1 MNQLSYRKRGPHF
14 VCFYQGP
21 KVTTRTARFS
31 CFSPPSWVSISPW
44 GAKEFQCCK
53 LSFSTVVVIHLV
65 CWCLCLLMFVDVC
78 WCLLMFV
85 DVCWCL
91 LMFVG
96 VCWCL
101 LWFILFVDVCCD
113 SSCLLMFVD
122 VCCDSSCLLMFV
134 DVCCDSF
141 CLLMFVDVC
150 WCLLMFVGY
159 VSAFVASLAF
169 RGFFELWCPLTSSN
183 ESESC
188 SWCCWCLQLG
198 LRQVDPSGLMGTSGS
213 QRIHGAPLWSWGVLD
228 LHLLC
233 VRNSVPGGWFS
244 WEILDET
251 SQDKVMKGIKQGA
264 FWQKRVISLPH
275 SGVKSLLR
283 LLNFWL
289 DGWVGVNLVSGS
301 CFWLETGKK
310 SPFGDLEGSGFA
322 HSCTVFFFYPK
333 WKWRLLGG
341 SSHGS

>member
-1 MNQLSYRKRGPHF
+1 MF
-14 VCFYQGP
+14 VDVCGCLWMF
-21 KVTTRTARFS
+21 VDVCWCLLMF
-31 CFSPPSWVSISPW
+31 
-44 GAKEFQCCK
+44 
-53 LSFSTVVVIHLV
+53 VVIHLV
-65 CWCLCLLMFVDVC
+65 CWCLLMFVDVCGCLWMFVDVCWCLLMFVVIHLVCWCLLMFVDVCRCLLMFADVC

-91 LMFVG
+91 LMFVVIHL

-101 LWFILFVDVCCD
+101 LMFVVIHLVCW
-113 SSCLLMFVD
+113 CLLMFVVIHL
-122 VCCDSSCLLMFV
+122 VCWCLLMFV
-134 DVCCDSF
+134 VIHFVCW

-322 HSCTVFFFYPK
+322 HSCTVFF
-333 WKWRLLGG
+333 
-341 SSHGS
+341 